1 MLLVPVLVV
10 MLPGPLLVV
19 VLLVVMLLLGLFSLP
34 PFCWE

>member
-34 PFCWE
+34 PFCLE